1 MANLETR
8 VQSLEMVHCKINA
21 FTRSAFEAGT
31 HSGRSMPSMPLP
43 PLPAGRVETVAQET
57 HADAEEEEDEP
68 IDDDAMQPVSDS
80 EDAGQITQ
88 NDRENH
94 RWIGSSSTLS
104 LLDSFSGQQLPNVGD
119 HCLLACN
126 HLQH

>member
-21 FTRSAFEAGT
+21 FTRSAFETGT